1 MRRSQQEA
9 GRNPLKSGRF
19 VEARRHMSERTITF
33 NCFEC
38 QSRVRSDWC
47 ALKDDDLDLL
57 NRAKKAKNFKVGDI
71 LFLEG
76 DECRG
81 IHCVESGSVAL
92 RKSDAEGNSV
102 LVHLAHGGETV
113 GYRALLADEPY
124 GVTAEVVA
132 PAKIC
137 FIHGPDVRRLIDK
150 NPALGLR
157 FLAHAA
163 RDVREAHE
171 NYLRAA
177 TGSVRARLVHLLFTL
192 RERYAEERDDGG
204 LVLTLPL
211 SRQDLA
217 AMVGT
222 RPETIS
228 RTIRKM
234 EDDGVAKFSGRK
246 VHIADPTSLLDEVE
260 PVNYQ

>member
-1 MRRSQQEA
+1 
-9 GRNPLKSGRF
+9 
-19 VEARRHMSERTITF
+19 MSDRMITA

-38 QSRVRSDWC
+38 QNRARSDWC
-47 ALKDDDLDLL
+47 GLHDEDVDLL
-57 NRAKKAKNFKVGDI
+57 NRAKKIKSHKVGDI

-76 DECRG
+76 DHCGG
-81 IHCVESGSVAL
+81 IHCIESGSVAL

-113 GYRALLADEPY
+113 GYRSLLADEPY
-124 GVTAEVVA
+124 GVSAEVVA

-137 FIHGPDVRRLIDK
+137 FIRGSDVRRLIDK
-150 NPALGLR
+150 NPSLGLE

-163 RDVREAHE
+163 RDVREAQE

-192 RERYAEERDDGG
+192 RERYAEERQDGG
-204 LVLTLPL
+204 IVLTLPL

-234 EDDGVAKFSGRK
+234 EADGVAKFSGRK
-246 VHIADPTSLLDEVE
+246 VHIPDPASLLDDMEDTRHA
-260 PVNYQ
+260 